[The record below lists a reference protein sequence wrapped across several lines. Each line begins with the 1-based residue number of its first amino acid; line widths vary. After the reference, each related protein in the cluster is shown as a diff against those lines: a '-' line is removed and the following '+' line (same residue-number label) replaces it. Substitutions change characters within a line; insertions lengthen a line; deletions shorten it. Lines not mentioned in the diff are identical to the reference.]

1 MVSQRLQ
8 VFQRWIVYFFGKI
21 IVGMV
26 VSGEEK
32 SGKNKLLQG
41 MWKVKEFHFE
51 SGKIYIFETC
61 LEKVRFQVN
70 VNLFILSWS
79 LCTLFWIVDR
89 FLTNISYSFVIE
101 GEVGLRMKSY
111 LLFFFNLYSLF
122 SYLLNSSAHFMNRK
136 GITLVK

>member
-8 VFQRWIVYFFGKI
+8 VFQRWIVYFFGNI

-51 SGKIYIFETC
+51 SGKICIFEKS
-61 LEKVRFQVN
+61 LEKVKFQVN

-89 FLTNISYSFVIE
+89 FLTNISFSFVME
-101 GEVGLRMKSY
+101 GEVGLWMKSY

-136 GITLVK
+136 GISLVK